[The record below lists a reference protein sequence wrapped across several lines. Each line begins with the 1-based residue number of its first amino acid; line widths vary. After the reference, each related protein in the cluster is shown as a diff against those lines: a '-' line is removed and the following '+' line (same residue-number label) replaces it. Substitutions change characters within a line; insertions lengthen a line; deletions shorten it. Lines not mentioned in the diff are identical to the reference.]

1 MARGVKAR
9 EATVLSKKP
18 FLPIGR
24 HVQMFRLLLKTIF
37 DRKQHAQG
45 LRNHFAV
52 VVDVLFNISLF
63 RTLLSGLDS
72 VRNFI
77 LGGQFKNLVVK
88 F

>member
-1 MARGVKAR
+1 MIYITVCHLQLYERNKEIRAKLENNREKEIERERQMAQGVKAR

-45 LRNHFAV
+45 LTVIFP
-52 VVDVLFNISLF
+52 
-63 RTLLSGLDS
+63 
-72 VRNFI
+72 
-77 LGGQFKNLVVK
+77 
-88 F
+88 